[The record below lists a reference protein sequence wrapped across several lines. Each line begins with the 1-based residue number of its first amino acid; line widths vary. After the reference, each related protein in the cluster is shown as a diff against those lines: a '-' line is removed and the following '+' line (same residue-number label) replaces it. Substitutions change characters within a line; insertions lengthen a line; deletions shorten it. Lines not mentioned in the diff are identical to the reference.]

1 MADDGFK
8 SKVAFIVE
16 TDGLLKDY
24 LESIVIKQIKS
35 DMTDDGYNDVTP
47 SHVHASLILKNIA
60 PCALKKFA
68 ATMRMSRAA
77 ASALVDRMVRAGLV
91 RREANPANRREVLLT
106 VNPEFEAH
114 VGHVRSEMIRWFE
127 VLTRKMGMENF
138 EKWHMAMV
146 ALNKVL
152 NEEILSGGPQKIP
165 VKHPDPATD
174 L

>member
-1 MADDGFK
+1 MTDNEFK

-35 DMTDDGYNDVTP
+35 EMKDDGFNDVTP
-47 SHVHASLILKNIA
+47 NHVHAALILKNIS

-68 ATMRMSRAA
+68 TTMRMSRAA
-77 ASALVDRMVRAGLV
+77 ASALVDRMVRAGIV
-91 RREANPANRREVLLT
+91 QREANPDNRREVLLT

-127 VLTRKMGMENF
+127 ALTNKMGIENF
-138 EKWHMAMV
+138 EKWHTAMV

-152 NEEILSGGPQKIP
+152 TEEIHAGHTQK
-165 VKHPDPATD
+165 
-174 L
+174 

>member
-1 MADDGFK
+1 MSDDGFK

-35 DMTDDGYNDVTP
+35 DMKDDGYNDVTP
-47 SHVHASLILKNIA
+47 NHVHAALMLKSIA

-91 RREANPANRREVLLT
+91 QRDANPENRREVLLT
-106 VNPEFEAH
+106 VNPEFETH

-127 VLTRKMGMENF
+127 ALTSKMGMENF

-152 NEEILSGGPQKIP
+152 NEEIHAGN
-165 VKHPDPATD
+165 DERE
-174 L
+174 

>member
-1 MADDGFK
+1 MSDDGFK

-35 DMTDDGYNDVTP
+35 DMKDDGYNDVTP
-47 SHVHASLILKNIA
+47 NHVHAALMLKSIA

-91 RREANPANRREVLLT
+91 QREANPENRREVLLT
-106 VNPEFEAH
+106 VNPEFETH

-127 VLTRKMGMENF
+127 ALTSKMGMENF
-138 EKWHMAMV
+138 EKWHTAMV

-152 NEEILSGGPQKIP
+152 NEEIHAGN
-165 VKHPDPATD
+165 DERE
-174 L
+174 

>member
-1 MADDGFK
+1 VTNDGFK

-35 DMTDDGYNDVTP
+35 EMTDDGFSDVAP
-47 SHVHASLILKNIA
+47 NHVHAALILKNIS

-68 ATMRMSRAA
+68 TTMRMSRAA
-77 ASALVDRMVRAGLV
+77 ASALVDRMVRSGLV
-91 RREANPANRREVLLT
+91 QREANPDNRREVLLT

-114 VGHVRSEMIRWFE
+114 VGHVRSELIRWFE
-127 VLTRKMGMENF
+127 ALTRKMGMKNF
-138 EKWHMAMV
+138 EKWHSAMV

-152 NEEILSGGPQKIP
+152 KEEIHAGRAQK
-165 VKHPDPATD
+165 
-174 L
+174 

>member
-1 MADDGFK
+1 MTDNGFK

-16 TDGLLKDY
+16 TDGRLKDY

-35 DMTDDGYNDVTP
+35 DMPDDDFNDVKP
-47 SHVHASLILKNIA
+47 NHVHAALMLKSIA

-91 RREANPANRREVLLT
+91 QREGNPDNRREVLLT

-127 VLTRKMGMENF
+127 VLTNKMGVENF
-138 EKWHMAMV
+138 EKWHTAMV

-152 NEEILSGGPQKIP
+152 NEEIHAGHAQK
-165 VKHPDPATD
+165 
-174 L
+174 